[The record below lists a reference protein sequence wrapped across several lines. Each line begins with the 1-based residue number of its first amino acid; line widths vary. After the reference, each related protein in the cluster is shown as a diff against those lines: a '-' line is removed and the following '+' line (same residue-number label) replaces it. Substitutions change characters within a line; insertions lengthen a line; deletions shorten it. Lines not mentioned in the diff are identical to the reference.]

1 MKFALWKE
9 WPRPAAIA
17 SSLALRAL
25 DGSHAAPAA
34 NGGEASNPA
43 VGRPIPAR
51 AAGARDRP
59 RFDPPSTGE
68 AGEPF
73 LPLNSAYAVEDGS
86 WRDDTRGVAHV
97 SGPSSRR
104 SAAAPKNFGAA
115 AAFLGATER
124 FCYRRVRQKRT
135 FAKAV
140 SIARR
145 RAYAQDAALA
155 SSARIEAAAEASV
168 RRGRTARS
176 VDFEI
181 PADREARS
189 WRAAAPGGPSAD
201 QRFSMQ

>member
-1 MKFALWKE
+1 
-9 WPRPAAIA
+9 
-17 SSLALRAL
+17 L

-176 VDFEI
+176 VDSRFPRTARPDLGEPPR
-181 PADREARS
+181 PAGRALISAFRCNSRDSASNRS
-189 WRAAAPGGPSAD
+189 GRSRDGV
-201 QRFSMQ
+201 

>member
-17 SSLALRAL
+17 SSLALGAL

-34 NGGEASNPA
+34 NGDEASNPA
-43 VGRPIPAR
+43 VGRPNPAR
-51 AAGARDRP
+51 VAGARDRP

-73 LPLNSAYAVEDGS
+73 LPLNSAYAIEDGS

-104 SAAAPKNFGAA
+104 SAAAPTNFGAA

-124 FCYRRVRQKRT
+124 FCNSRVRQKRT

-145 RAYAQDAALA
+145 RVRAEDAALA
-155 SSARIEAAAEASV
+155 SCARIEAAAEARA
-168 RRGRTARS
+168 RRARTTGS

-181 PADREARS
+181 PAGREARS
-189 WRAAAPGGPSAD
+189 RRAAAPGGPGAD